1 MKSKDEILAP
11 LYYADSLKPILMYNN
26 RIRSYFDKIIRN
38 SNEKNIPK
46 SVNLLEQWKSGNL
59 KEGTYAYYSGPAI
72 RKNDDGEPIGRNDWG
87 IVVIQKRKEG
97 FFYATYAKL
106 LKIENGKSMKKG
118 NDLINM
124 NKKTKFISQY
134 TYAQNNGQ
142 VIVNTS
148 KLNSWANFK
157 KITDEQSNEIA
168 MITPNVVNIHKPL
181 KLGKMMNWGT
191 LETFKE

>member
-46 SVNLLEQWKSGNL
+46 SISLYEQWYWGNL
-59 KEGTYAYYSGPAI
+59 KEGIYAYYSGPTL
-72 RKNDDGEPIGRNDWG
+72 RKGAGRNDWG
-87 IVVIQKRKEG
+87 IIVIQDRGKEG
-97 FFYATYAKL
+97 LFYATYAKL
-106 LKIENGKSMKKG
+106 LKIENGKSPIKG
-118 NDLINM
+118 KDFINL

-134 TYAQNNGQ
+134 NYVQNNGQ
-142 VIVNTS
+142 GYSNTANLNNWS
-148 KLNSWANFK
+148 NFKPMREEDDLVTALNSRR
-157 KITDEQSNEIA
+157 
-168 MITPNVVNIHKPL
+168 VVNIHKPL